1 MAYYKLEN
9 IKKSFENKIIIDK
22 INFEI
27 EKGEIVSF
35 VGKSGVGKTTLFDIL
50 AGFENPTA
58 GKIFLDEK
66 DITNDKRNISYMMQ
80 KPLLLEHL
88 TVLQNICLPFEFQK
102 INKKEGKE
110 IAINMLKQFELL
122 EHKDK
127 YPNELSGGMKQRVS
141 FLRAYLKKG
150 DIMLLDEPFSA
161 LDSITKHYIYNWF
174 KKVIE
179 KRENTIIFITHD
191 IKEAI
196 ILSDKIFVL
205 NGEPSSIVYS
215 LNIDKEK
222 RNKEDFLISNDFN
235 LYYNNILKNIG
246 EVI

>member
-1 MAYYKLEN
+1 MAYYRLEN
-9 IKKSFENKIIIDK
+9 IKKAFKGNVIIKD

-27 EKGEIVSF
+27 EKGEIVAF

-50 AGFENPTA
+50 AGFENATE
-58 GKIFLDEK
+58 GKIFLNEK
-66 DITNDKRNISYMMQ
+66 DITNEKKYISYMMQ

-88 TVLQNICLPFEFQK
+88 TILQNICMPLILDK
-102 INKKEGKE
+102 INKKQAEE
-110 IAINMLKQFELL
+110 IAINMLKKFELF
-122 EHKDK
+122 EHKNK
-127 YPNELSGGMKQRVS
+127 YPAELSGGMKQRVS

-174 KKVIE
+174 KNFIE

-196 ILSDKIFVL
+196 MLSDKVFVL
-205 NGEPSSIVYS
+205 NGAPSSIVKY
-215 LNIDKEK
+215 
-222 RNKEDFLISNDFN
+222 LI
-235 LYYNNILKNIG
+235 
-246 EVI
+246 